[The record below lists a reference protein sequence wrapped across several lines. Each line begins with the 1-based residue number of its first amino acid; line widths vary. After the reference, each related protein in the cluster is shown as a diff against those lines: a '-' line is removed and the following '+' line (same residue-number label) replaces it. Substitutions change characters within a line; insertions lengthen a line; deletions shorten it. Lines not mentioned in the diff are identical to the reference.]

1 MGIMGGTT
9 GASGDLYS
17 RAIAEKQINMKL
29 NLFNEH
35 ITKQNGIIS
44 QLKIKNEIIQNKVLE
59 YQRRYANLK
68 EQYEAEQEAWLS
80 ERVVLE
86 SKAKEV
92 DFYPSFFHFFI

>member
-1 MGIMGGTT
+1 M
-9 GASGDLYS
+9 
-17 RAIAEKQINMKL
+17 
-29 NLFNEH
+29 
-35 ITKQNGIIS
+35 IS

-92 DFYPSFFHFFI
+92 NYKLLKLN